1 MRIYLDIETLPSLA
15 PDARILARAGVKPP
29 GNYKKAES
37 IAEWW
42 KTEGEAA
49 TEEAYRKGA
58 LDGATGELCAI
69 GYAGDDTEPAS
80 LVRGLGEPEGDFL
93 RRALAAIDELADT
106 FATIGPDGHNWKADP
121 FFICHNAP
129 FDLGFLMRRCW
140 ALGIRPAFKLPPPS
154 AREGR
159 DYGDTMTLWAGNRG
173 TIGLDRLCRALG
185 VPSPKADGMD
195 GSQVFDLWQ
204 SGEHER
210 IATYNAA
217 DVRAVRACW
226 HRLQWETVLPPCGSP
241 DIDCPECAGNGVC
254 ESQGVAA

>member
-1 MRIYLDIETLPSLA
+1 MATFHFEGATLRTYLDIETLPSLA

-49 TEEAYRKGA
+49 IEEAYRKGA
-58 LDGATGELCAI
+58 LDGATGELCAV
-69 GYAGDDTEPAS
+69 GFAGDDGEPAS

-93 RRALAAIDELADT
+93 RRALAELRALADADSVT
-106 FATIGPDGHNWKADP
+106 GADGTPWP
-121 FFICHNAP
+121 VQEYFIAHNAS
-129 FDLGFLMRRCW
+129 FDLGFLLRRCW
-140 ALGIRPAFKLPPPS
+140 ALGIKPPVKLPLPS
-154 AREGR
+154 ARPGR
-159 DYGDTMTLWAGNRG
+159 DYGCTMELWAGSRG

-226 HRLQWETVLPPCGSP
+226 HRLQWE
-241 DIDCPECAGNGVC
+241 
-254 ESQGVAA
+254 AAA